1 MNRKI
6 ATAILV
12 LLGLLLLV
20 VVIGIPLFMV
30 NTLQRTTDR
39 VIAPVEQANQRLQ
52 TQVSQLLNP
61 TPTVIPDPVTI
72 IHQVRSLARLET
84 IQYSVEKVIT
94 AEIGQ
99 DRFRFL
105 FGDRLLFV
113 ARGEVIAGI
122 DLGRLTS
129 DDLWL
134 SGERL
139 HVRLAEPEIFISALD
154 NHRSYVYDRDTGLLR
169 REVTDLETL
178 ARQTAEEEILKA
190 ALEDGIL
197 ETARINGENFLSG
210 FFAYLGYD
218 QVVFEYYEVDTGE

>member
-1 MNRKI
+1 MSRNI
-6 ATAILV
+6 AAAILV

-20 VVIGIPLFMV
+20 AVIGIPLFFI
-30 NTLQRTTDR
+30 NTMQRTTDR
-39 VIAPVEQANQRLQ
+39 VLAPVEQANERMQ

-72 IHQVRSLARLET
+72 INEIRALARLET

-122 DLGRLTS
+122 DLGRLTA
-129 DDLWL
+129 DDLEL
-134 SGERL
+134 RGERL
-139 HVRLAEPEIFISALD
+139 YVRLPEPEILVATLD

-169 REVTDLETL
+169 GEVTDLETL

-197 ETARINGENFLSG
+197 ETARINGENFLDG
-210 FFAYLGYD
+210 FFGHLGYD
-218 QVVFEYYEVDTGE
+218 QVVFEYYEVDSGE